1 MKCPGK
7 VNEHR
12 LRCKV
17 TMDGSPI
24 EEKVDHLMSS
34 GVNHVN
40 NINNT
45 NTNDR
50 LAAIE
55 NKLRSMEQK
64 ADVTYNQT
72 KNTLPIF
79 QVCKVGI
86 WFPFQFPKILNCRI
100 SCF

>member
-1 MKCPGK
+1 MKWAGK

-34 GVNHVN
+34 GANHV
-40 NINNT
+40 NNT
-45 NTNDR
+45 NTNTNER

-72 KNTLPIF
+72 KNTLRIV
-79 QVCKVGI
+79 QVCTGGI
-86 WFPFQFPKILNCRI
+86 
-100 SCF
+100 